1 MNEQNRLPAGL
12 AVVPVDLIEPCPIQ
26 PRVNVSVEFVDKLS
40 SSIKAGRHQPLLEVE
55 PAPGHR
61 GKYQIVFGEQRWRA
75 AKAAGLLEILVRIH
89 PHLDY
94 LERLEKQYEEN
105 RLRADLDLV
114 EEAYCIL
121 LDKTIRDI
129 VVAEQLLRDS
139 LVPFEALTE
148 KRILHREEFIE
159 HLDGLRKLL
168 VKHKTHTV
176 KGADG
181 NPVTGPLSRWRESEQ
196 ALGISESQRKAKL
209 GVLRLGPVLLDE
221 LRELPAEH
229 AIQISRLQ
237 HADHQAELVQRA
249 RELTHRQVHRV
260 VDHLLRNPDLDVA
273 NLVETE
279 LRGNRAAPADPLT
292 FDEQL
297 QVLADLCRQLARAL
311 RNLTREI
318 NSDERE
324 LVIGL
329 LGGLNRDV
337 AEFRLAGAIANKMMQ
352 PELRRKTRAA

>member
-1 MNEQNRLPAGL
+1 MTKPNRLMAGL

-26 PRVNVSVEFVDKLS
+26 PRVNVSVDFVDKLS
-40 SSIKAGRHQPLLEVE
+40 GSIKAGRHQPLLEVE

-61 GKYQIVFGEQRWRA
+61 DRYQIVCGEQRWRA

-89 PHLDY
+89 PHLGY

-114 EEAYCIL
+114 EEAHCIL

-129 VVAEQLLRDS
+129 AVAEQLLRDS
-139 LVPFEALTE
+139 LVPFQPLDER
-148 KRILHREEFIE
+148 RILHREEFAE

-168 VKHKTHTV
+168 VRHKTHTV

-181 NPVTGPLSRWRESEQ
+181 RSVAGPLSPWRESEQ

-209 GVLRLGPVLLDE
+209 GVLRLGPELLEE

-229 AIQISRLQ
+229 AIQISRLPDV
-237 HADHQAELVQRA
+237 DHQAGLVQRA

-260 VDHLLRNPDLDVA
+260 VDRLLHDPHLDVA
-273 NLVETE
+273 VLVETE
-279 LRGNRAAPADPLT
+279 LSGDQEAVLNPLT
-292 FDEQL
+292 FDEQFR
-297 QVLADLCRQLARAL
+297 VLADICRQLVRAL
-311 RNLTREI
+311 RNLGSTV
-318 NSDERE
+318 SADERTT
-324 LVIGL
+324 VGDL
-329 LGGLNRDV
+329 LACVD
-337 AEFRLAGAIANKMMQ
+337 AEMTDFRSDRGND
-352 PELRRKTRAA
+352 RK

>member
-1 MNEQNRLPAGL
+1 MNEQNRLPTGL

-89 PHLDY
+89 PHLGY

-114 EEAYCIL
+114 EEAHCIL

-129 VVAEQLLRDS
+129 AVAEQLLRDS
-139 LVPFEALTE
+139 LVPFQPLDER
-148 KRILHREEFIE
+148 RILHREEFAE

-168 VKHKTHTV
+168 VRHETHTV

-181 NPVTGPLSRWRESEQ
+181 KPIAGPLSHWRESER
-196 ALGISESQRKAKL
+196 ALGISESQRKAKV
-209 GVLRLGPVLLDE
+209 GVLRLDPEE
-221 LRELPAEH
+221 LERVRSLTQEH
-229 AIQISRLQ
+229 AVQISRVPDKEQ
-237 HADHQAELVQRA
+237 RAELIQRA
-249 RELTHRQVHRV
+249 PELTHRQVHRV
-260 VDHLLRNPDLDVA
+260 VDRLRADRELDVDGA
-273 NLVETE
+273 LAGDPERTE
-279 LRGNRAAPADPLT
+279 PVT
-292 FDEQL
+292 FESRL
-297 QVLADLCRQLARAL
+297 EAIADLCRQLARSL
-311 RNLTREI
+311 RNLAREI
-318 NSDERE
+318 TPDQHE
-324 LVIGL
+324 LVSGL
-329 LGGLNRDV
+329 IGGLDRDL
-337 AEFRLAGAIANKMMQ
+337 AEFRLAA
-352 PELRRKTRAA
+352 RD

>member
-40 SSIKAGRHQPLLEVE
+40 TSIKAGRHQPLLEVE

-89 PHLDY
+89 PHLGY

-129 VVAEQLLRDS
+129 AFAEQLLRDS
-139 LVPFEALTE
+139 LVPFEALDE
-148 KRILHREEFIE
+148 KRILHREEFVE

-168 VKHKTHTV
+168 VKHRTHTV
-176 KGADG
+176 KGSDG
-181 NPVTGPLSRWRESEQ
+181 NPVAGPLSPWRESEQ
-196 ALGISESQRKAKL
+196 ALGISESQRKAKVC
-209 GVLRLGPVLLDE
+209 VLRLGPELLDE

-229 AIQISRLQ
+229 AIQISRLRD
-237 HADHQAELVQRA
+237 ADHQAELVQRA

-260 VDHLLRNPDLDVA
+260 VDSLLRDPDLDVTK
-273 NLVETE
+273 LVETE
-279 LRGNRAAPADPLT
+279 LRGERPASADPLT

-318 NSDERE
+318 TSEERG
-324 LVIGL
+324 LVSGL
-329 LGGLNRDV
+329 LAGLDRDL
-337 AEFRLAGAIANKMMQ
+337 ADFRTPGVIDIK
-352 PELRRKTRAA
+352 